1 MTLHASKPLQAKES
15 EMLVRPR
22 KYGEKPLE
30 ESRIRK
36 NFIIEKES
44 FRGGG
49 LIIDNYEH
57 LFLCYC

>member
-36 NFIIEKES
+36 T
-44 FRGGG
+44 
-49 LIIDNYEH
+49 L
-57 LFLCYC
+57 